1 MNMAEAEQ
9 MTRRESREAIFQ
21 LLYAREFFR
30 DMEFTEFYAY
40 YSENAE
46 KIYNE
51 FVKSAFLGVCENME
65 AIDAEI
71 EASSVKWKISRMAKV
86 TRNILRLAV
95 YELTLSDVPAKAV
108 INEALELAKKYDDDQ
123 SPSFIN
129 GILNKIAR
137 DHNLLG

>member
-1 MNMAEAEQ
+1 MAEAEQ

-30 DMEFTEFYAY
+30 DLEFTEFYAY
-40 YSENAE
+40 YSKNAE

-51 FVKSAFLGVCENME
+51 FVKSAFFGVCENIE

-95 YELTLSDVPAKAV
+95 YELTLSEVPAKAV

-123 SPSFIN
+123 SPAFIN

-137 DHNLLG
+137 DHDLLG

>member
-1 MNMAEAEQ
+1 MAEAEQ

-30 DMEFTEFYAY
+30 DLEFTEFYAY

-51 FVKSAFLGVCENME
+51 FVKSAFFGVCENIE

-95 YELTLSDVPAKAV
+95 YELTLSEVPAKAV

-123 SPSFIN
+123 SPAFIN

-137 DHNLLG
+137 DHDLFG

>member
-1 MNMAEAEQ
+1 MAEAEQ

-21 LLYAREFFR
+21 LLYARDFFR

-51 FVKSAFLGVCENME
+51 FVKSAFFGVCENME

>member
-1 MNMAEAEQ
+1 MAEAEQ

-51 FVKSAFLGVCENME
+51 FVKSAFFGVCENME

>member
-1 MNMAEAEQ
+1 MAEAEQ

-123 SPSFIN
+123 SPAFIN

-137 DHNLLG
+137 DHELLG

>member
-51 FVKSAFLGVCENME
+51 FVKSAFFGVCENME